1 MYESS
6 NVKGPLTRSYRMLPV
21 LLKIYRAILRLVN

>member
-6 NVKGPLTRSYRMLPV
+6 KVNGPLTRSYRMLPV
-21 LLKIYRAILRLVN
+21 LMKIYRAVLRLVS